1 MSWFK
6 RRKRN
11 SEDSQKFNP
20 AIRYGTGLSKIH
32 EDPEAAKARKRWAS
46 IAFLENW
53 GWKPGFAWSSS
64 WDAFVSCYKFP
75 GYKTGVLFF
84 YDDQQGWVLYP
95 SGTDW
100 HWEDEGEA
108 HNVLHALVWDAL
120 KSRVEESNWSED
132 ISGCNC
138 TLRSEHENF
147 NITMSSPSTLE
158 EPTFYKVHKEVG
170 WPRTEITIDE
180 VLELTSS
187 KELKELT

>member
-1 MSWFK
+1 MNWFK
-6 RRKRN
+6 RRKHN
-11 SEDSQKFNP
+11 SEDSQKSNP
-20 AIRYGTGLSKIH
+20 AIYAGMGPSKIH
-32 EDPEAAKARKRWAS
+32 EDPEMAKDRKRKAS

-53 GWKPGFAWSSS
+53 GWKQGFVWHPESQ
-64 WDAFVSCYKFP
+64 AFTGCYKFR
-75 GYKTGVLFF
+75 GYGTSVIFSC
-84 YDDQQGWVLYP
+84 YNDCGWVLYP
-95 SGTDW
+95 SGLNYAW
-100 HWEDEGEA
+100 KNEGEA

-120 KSRVEESNWSED
+120 KSRVEKSSWSED
-132 ISGCNC
+132 VSGCNY

-187 KELKELT
+187 KELKEFT